1 MNLLPLSPRPPS
13 RRVFSPV
20 WRALI
25 LAGVLA
31 LGLIL
36 AGAAGLSG
44 PTSRTGAV
52 SGWAA
57 AAALA
62 AGPLPTATLPGTPGV
77 LPGHYSNPDLGIAF
91 DYPPQWKATPG
102 TTADTLIRVT
112 ASAGDA
118 ILVAFNGSIT
128 DDSTL
133 EATAKQVRDESTNGL
148 SDVQIV
154 DDHALTLKDGR
165 AAWFSEY
172 TATLDNGNTIHAFMV
187 STARQGR
194 LVTLL
199 GYTPTTR
206 AAYYRGTI
214 TDIFTSLTLT
224 LPQLYGIPRDQALVQ
239 LGGESSNPRDYDPAT
254 SNGDDLVFSGL
265 VSLNPQLQVTP
276 DLAESWDISPD
287 GLVYTFH
294 LRRNARFH
302 DGRPVVAAD
311 VIYSWDRAAD
321 PATKSDNVLTYLGD
335 IVGVRERRAGQAD
348 HISGLRAVDD
358 HTLEVTIDASKPYF
372 LMKLTYGSTVVVD
385 KANIESGP
393 EWYRTP
399 NGTGPYKLIRWDRF
413 KEIIYERNTDFYL
426 KPPAIRFVILQLYAG
441 VGIRLYETGD
451 VDLTGVF
458 SSDVG
463 RVRDPAE
470 PLHADLHEGVNMC
483 TSRVTFD
490 VTQPPFDDLKVRQAF
505 ALAIDRQRYIDV
517 ALDGVGIPAHGLYP
531 PSLPGYNPA
540 VHPLDYDPALARQRL
555 AESRYGSA
563 DALPPIVFTSS
574 GFGSDISPGLAALIG
589 MWQQNLGVTIQVENL
604 EPDKYSDELHAG
616 RHGQLFN
623 YSWCADYP
631 DPENF
636 ADTLFHSGAEE
647 NIGHYAN
654 PAVDTLLEQ
663 ARIEHDVPTRMQQYA
678 QAEQLIVDDAASI
691 FLTHSL
697 SYSLVKPQ
705 IKGYVWTPIRVPL
718 IRYLSIDP
726 AVMK

>member
-1 MNLLPLSPRPPS
+1 MTLLLLSLRVPS
-13 RRVFSPV
+13 RRARSPV
-20 WRALI
+20 KRALLLAGILVLSLI
-25 LAGVLA
+25 LAGSAGWVGSPNAVL
-31 LGLIL
+31 
-36 AGAAGLSG
+36 LSR
-44 PTSRTGAV
+44 P
-52 SGWAA
+52 AA
-57 AAALA
+57 AAILA
-62 AGPLPTATLPGTPGV
+62 AGPFPTATLPGTPGARA
-77 LPGHYSNPDLGIAF
+77 GHYSNPDLGIAF
-91 DYPPQWKATPG
+91 DYPPQWKAKPG
-102 TTADTLIRVT
+102 TTAETLINVT

-118 ILVAFNGSIT
+118 ILIALAGSLL

-133 EATAKQVRDESTNGL
+133 EATAKQVRDDSARGL
-148 SDVQIV
+148 TDVQNM

-172 TATLDNGNTIHAFMV
+172 RGTLDNGTVIRAFMV

-194 LVTLL
+194 LVTLAC
-199 GYTPTTR
+199 YTPDTR
-206 AAYYRGTI
+206 TEYYRGTLL
-214 TDIFTSLTLT
+214 DIFTSVTLT

-254 SNGDDLVFSGL
+254 SSGDDLVFSGL

-276 DLAESWDISPD
+276 DLAESWEISPD
-287 GLVYTFH
+287 GTVYTFH

-302 DGRPVVAAD
+302 DGRAVVAAD

-335 IVGVRERRAGQAD
+335 IVGVRERRAGQATA
-348 HISGLRAVDD
+348 ISGLRALDD
-358 HTLEVTIDASKPYF
+358 HTLEVTIDAPKPYF

-399 NGTGPYKLIRWDRF
+399 NGTGPYKLIRWDHF
-413 KEIIYERNTDFYL
+413 KEMIYERNPDFYL
-426 KPPAIRFVILQLYAG
+426 PLPAIRYVILQLYAG

-451 VDLTGVF
+451 VDLSGVG
-458 SSDVG
+458 SADVG
-463 RVRDPAE
+463 RVRDPTE

-483 TSRVTFD
+483 TGRVTFD
-490 VTQPPFDDLKVRQAF
+490 VTQPPFDDPKVRQAF

-517 ALDGVGIPAHGLYP
+517 ALDGVGLPARGLYP

-540 VHPLDYDPALARQRL
+540 VRPLAFDPVLARQRL

-563 DALPPIVFTSS
+563 DALPPIVFTSG
-574 GFGSDISPGLAALIG
+574 GFGSDVGSGLAALIG

-604 EPDKYSDELHAG
+604 EPDKYSEEIHAG
-616 RHGQLFN
+616 RHGQLLS

-663 ARIEHDVPTRMQQYA
+663 ARVESDVPTRMQQYA

-726 AVMK
+726 AAMK